1 MSWWYN
7 DMTRFGGNGIDK
19 YLDVFQAKNS
29 TGTVAYDVQTD
40 EKGMTL
46 SMDLP
51 GVKPAD
57 LKVES
62 LAELVKI
69 YGKQKGKDFA
79 YEYPLNKIY
88 NPQSGVAQLED
99 GVLTLSFSRHS
110 KDKPNPYL
118 IPVS

>member
-1 MSWWYN
+1 MAWWYN
-7 DMTRFGGNGIDK
+7 DMARYGGSIDK
-19 YLDVFQAKNS
+19 YLDVFQTKNS
-29 TGTVAYDVQTD
+29 TGSMAYDVQTD

-88 NPQSGVAQLED
+88 NPKSGVAKLED
-99 GVLTLSFSRHS
+99 GVLTLSFSRHT
-110 KDKPNPYL
+110 KDKPTSYL
-118 IPVS
+118 IPVN